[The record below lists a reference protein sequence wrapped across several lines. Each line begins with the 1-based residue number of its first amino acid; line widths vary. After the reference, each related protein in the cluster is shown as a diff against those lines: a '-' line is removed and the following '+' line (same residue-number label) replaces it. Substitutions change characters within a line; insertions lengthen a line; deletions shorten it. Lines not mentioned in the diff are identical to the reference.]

1 MTLICPKCHDTMKS
15 YERNGVTIEQCS
27 ECRGIFLDRG
37 ELEHLVAAEARYNA
51 VVEGVPAAAPPP
63 PAPGYQEP
71 RYEQRPEP
79 RYDPRHDQRY
89 RDDRRDSDYRAD
101 YPRADYQRGDSYYKK
116 KRKKSFLEDFFD

>member
-51 VVEGVPAAAPPP
+51 TLQGAPAAAPPP
-63 PAPGYQEP
+63 PVAPAYQ
-71 RYEQRPEP
+71 EP
-79 RYDPRHDQRY
+79 RYDPRPDPRYEPRYEPSYDQRY
-89 RDDRRDSDYRAD
+89 RDEHRDY
-101 YPRADYQRGDSYYKK
+101 RGDSHYKK